1 MKISI
6 VIPVYHVE
14 AYIVRCLQSVATQT
28 FRDIECLIVDDGG
41 QDDSARLAHDFIQSY
56 QGDISFQLLHH
67 EKNSGLS
74 AARNSGIRA
83 ASGDYIYFLDS
94 DDAISANCIEVLA
107 ALAQKYPTACFI
119 QGNFVTGSD
128 ELMPYCFKQ
137 KVPEFCDQQEGLQRL
152 VLEELNATATN
163 RLIKRS
169 FIMDNHLLF
178 PEGMIFE
185 DMYWTY
191 FLAGKVTAAAFTN
204 EGTYLYYINQG
215 SIMTS
220 VSRRSY
226 IKRYHAHMRALTDF
240 FTDISQHPATNIYQH
255 RYFASN
261 LVSTLED
268 LVRLHSLRRWLSYWT
283 FVFKVAI
290 RFSRKISLYRFLL
303 FLSLTPPLC
312 FLAVFRGWVWRL
324 KHYIVSPMS

>member
-152 VLEELNATATN
+152 VLEEWNAT
-163 RLIKRS
+163 
-169 FIMDNHLLF
+169 
-178 PEGMIFE
+178 
-185 DMYWTY
+185 
-191 FLAGKVTAAAFTN
+191 
-204 EGTYLYYINQG
+204 
-215 SIMTS
+215 
-220 VSRRSY
+220 
-226 IKRYHAHMRALTDF
+226 
-240 FTDISQHPATNIYQH
+240 ATNIYQH